1 MPLSRKLKGGYL
13 NSDDRARM
21 QQALLND
28 LPSESPLSTPES
40 PPPSPDSLRIMGLKK
55 TFDSKGREHYYRI
68 SDGKEVPDTA
78 VPSKPMQHYGPKAKE
93 NLKRSKRNI
102 DTFFITRDERGRKI
116 NVHPRAIEYH
126 VKALIDREENTPK
139 KFTRSTVSR
148 KLGTPTKTTSKK
160 SDSDKRSSSSSSRSL
175 TGSTRSNRRPK
186 RPVKHTGQ
194 GSTRRRSNRKRKS
207 KPKSKTKS
215 KPKSKPKSK

>member
-13 NSDDRARM
+13 NSFDRARI
-21 QQALLND
+21 QQALLSD

-68 SDGKEVPDTA
+68 SDGKEVPRTA
-78 VPSKPMQHYGPKAKE
+78 FPSKPMQHYGPKAKQD
-93 NLKRSKRNI
+93 LKRYKRNI

-116 NVHPRAIEYH
+116 KPHPRALEYH
-126 VKALIDREENTPK
+126 IKALIDGEENTPK

-148 KLGTPTKTTSKK
+148 KLGTPTKTRSKR
-160 SDSDKRSSSSSSRSL
+160 SDGDKRSSSSSSRSL
-175 TGSTRSNRRPK
+175 IGSTRRKPK

-194 GSTRRRSNRKRKS
+194 GSRRRRSNRKRKS
-207 KPKSKTKS
+207 KSKS
-215 KPKSKPKSK
+215 KPKSK